1 MFVIIDYSYFAPVLT
16 LVGLKLDRLIQFRF
30 WLRPT
35 STLVEAGEIDPGAIQ
50 TISFAAADV
59 ENQSPSGEALEPYSI
74 QIDDVRFYTQ

>member
-35 STLVEAGEIDPGAIQ
+35 STLVEAGEIDPAP
-50 TISFAAADV
+50 TLV
-59 ENQSPSGEALEPYSI
+59 ETHPTLVEAGQIEPAPTLVEI
-74 QIDDVRFYTQ
+74 HLDPG